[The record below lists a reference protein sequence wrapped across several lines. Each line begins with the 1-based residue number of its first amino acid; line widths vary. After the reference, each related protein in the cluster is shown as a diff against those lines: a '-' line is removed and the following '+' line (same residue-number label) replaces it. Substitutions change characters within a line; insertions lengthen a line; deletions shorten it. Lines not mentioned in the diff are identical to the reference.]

1 MITEWVYTINVKLRS
16 LHARVLP
23 VPVYRKRRC
32 RRSLLVC
39 ISPCEVLVPPCLW
52 KTWTSLSKCGLY
64 VTWQTM
70 TISEQVDYAPRD
82 LSSQLRLKHGTYK
95 NLVLVLWHTTAV
107 LLPQFETEI
116 CCTLDDSLETLLTM
130 NFFLFD
136 SSNNYL
142 PNYSSLN
149 ATCVS
154 LRS

>member
-39 ISPCEVLVPPCLW
+39 VSPCEVLVPPCLW

-82 LSSQLRLKHGTYK
+82 LSSQLRLKHGIYK
-95 NLVLVLWHTTAV
+95 NLVLVLWHT
-107 LLPQFETEI
+107 PRS
-116 CCTLDDSLETLLTM
+116 CCRNSK
-130 NFFLFD
+130 
-136 SSNNYL
+136 
-142 PNYSSLN
+142 
-149 ATCVS
+149 
-154 LRS
+154 LRSVVRWMIPSKLFWQWTSSYLTRATTICRITPH